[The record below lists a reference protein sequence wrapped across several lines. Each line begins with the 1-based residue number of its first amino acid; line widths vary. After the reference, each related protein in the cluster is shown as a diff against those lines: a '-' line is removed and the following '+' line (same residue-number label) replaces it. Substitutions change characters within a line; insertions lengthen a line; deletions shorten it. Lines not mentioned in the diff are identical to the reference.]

1 MPYTPGQEGLPATTP
16 GGMATGV
23 DGQKLGS
30 TSTAAAQA
38 NLKAQEE
45 AARKAAAEAAK
56 KEAERQAAI
65 KISGPP
71 NPGINPGK
79 VLRYPNTPAISGDT
93 DYVLFQFYKYKPP
106 FDPSK
111 ETPSQTDVGNIQAY
125 YQGTQYDEVKEMPHI
140 LLYMPE
146 DISTGHKANW
156 QGKNF
161 SNFGASIMKTA
172 GSSSFGEFKES
183 AVQGIDKAVQ
193 SVIPLAGAKLVS
205 AAIGKIT
212 GESVSLDEFMGS
224 TRGVVMNPNSE
235 LLFQGLDM
243 RNFALNF
250 KLVPRSVN
258 EADQIEKIIAY
269 FKKASL
275 PYGNSGYTDPG
286 AKLVTDVATAGISAM
301 FGGKNSL
308 AANYIRVPDLVRVS
322 FMRGGGLNP
331 NVPQYKM
338 CALTQVDIN
347 YTPDGAYATT
357 KDGRMVAYNL
367 ALAFQETKLVFRE
380 EIQVK
385 GPSY

>member
-1 MPYTPGQEGLPATTP
+1 MPAKPSAAPAKP
-16 GGMATGV
+16 P
-23 DGQKLGS
+23 
-30 TSTAAAQA
+30 AAAPSTPP
-38 NLKAQEE
+38 
-45 AARKAAAEAAK
+45 AAAAA
-56 KEAERQAAI
+56 APAAPL
-65 KISGPP
+65 KVSGPIT
-71 NPGINPGK
+71 PGINPGK
-79 VLRYPNTPAISGDT
+79 VLRYPNTPAITGDT
-93 DYVLFQFYKYKPP
+93 DYVLFKFYKYKPP
-106 FDPSK
+106 FAVTGNEPSK
-111 ETPSQTDVGNIQAY
+111 TDIGSIQNY
-125 YQGTQYDEVKEMPHI
+125 YQGAQYDEVKEMPNI

-161 SNFGASIMKTA
+161 SNIGAGLMKVAGGVTA
-172 GSSSFGEFKES
+172 GEKFNQVVKTVDST
-183 AVQGIDKAVQ
+183 IDNMV
-193 SVIPLAGAKLVS
+193 PMLGAKLVT
-205 AAIGKIT
+205 AAISKIT
-212 GESVSLDEFMGS
+212 GESVSLDEFMGA
-224 TRGVVMNPNSE
+224 TRGVIMNPNSE

-286 AKLVTDVATAGISAM
+286 GTFFSDLTQLGL
-301 FGGKNSL
+301 GGKGAL
-308 AANYIRVPDLVRVS
+308 AANYIRVPDLVGVS

-347 YTPDGAYATT
+347 YTPDGTYATT

-367 ALAFQETKLVFRE
+367 TLNFQETKLVFRE

>member
-45 AARKAAAEAAK
+45 AAKKAEAEAAK

-71 NPGINPGK
+71 NPGINQGK

-106 FDPSK
+106 FDVSK

-125 YQGTQYDEVKEMPHI
+125 YQGTQYNEVKEMPHI

-146 DISTGHKANW
+146 DISTGYKSNW

-161 SNFGASIMKTA
+161 SNIGASMMKAA
-172 GSSSFGEFKES
+172 GGGDFTKKMD
-183 AVQGIDKAVQ
+183 ATLQGIDKAMDNL
-193 SVIPLAGAKLVS
+193 IPLAGAKIVS

-258 EADQIEKIIAY
+258 EADQIEKIISY

-286 AKLVTDVATAGISAM
+286 GTFFSDIAQLGL
-301 FGGKNSL
+301 GGKGAL